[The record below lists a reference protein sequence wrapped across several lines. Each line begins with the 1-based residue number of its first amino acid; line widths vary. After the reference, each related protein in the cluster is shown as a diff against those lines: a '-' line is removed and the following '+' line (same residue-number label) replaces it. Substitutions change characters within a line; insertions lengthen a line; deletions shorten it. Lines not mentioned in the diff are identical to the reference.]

1 MSLRTMN
8 FFGLPVTFRVEARKN
23 AAAVILSM
31 RSRDKEH
38 IDGNGAIVYEHPPR
52 IVRFTD
58 EASVEKRVLELI
70 PECLQRAFDP
80 TTKEGRALRDK
91 FAQRLPLAALIA
103 ADFDRVAQEMGWA
116 NSTQKDHKKLLDLLV
131 SKLGRIPFCEITQ
144 EMFAFHLREGGFSSY
159 QINGQIYA
167 MRALVIYEET
177 QCLISS
183 HFMDTFA
190 MGNRRVVVEPRD
202 ASRHFEKNILTHA
215 QVREIAASC
224 AENLESSRG
233 YLYLGL
239 ILMLATGIT
248 INELCALTWGSFSS
262 SNAYTGVTVIEIG
275 SEAKRVGDVYHIE
288 KLNWPRRRTLPLP
301 PTVAKLYH
309 KVKDSAPNVQEN
321 VPFMR
326 SFKNAARRMR
336 PDEVEK
342 WLKVFLRGFNFAK
355 QKEAK
360 NLLKHPGRV
369 LRETFRAAM
378 AICGCDADEIR
389 YLYGSAPESVFAR
402 NYCAYD
408 DPREL
413 AKLAAVLERYF
424 LSLTGAPN
432 TILDF
437 KINRSGEDHA
447 IAAASGGRISGDL
460 TIDISQISHDNLE
473 AGKDLIIDFKAN
485 DTIFVTTELDLEEN

>member
-1 MSLRTMN
+1 MSLRTMD
-8 FFGLPVTFRVEARKN
+8 FFGLPVTFRVEMRKN
-23 AAAVILSM
+23 TAAIILSL

-80 TTKEGRALRDK
+80 DTKAGCPLREK
-91 FAQRLPLAALIA
+91 FAQSLPLAALIA
-103 ADFDRVAQEMGWA
+103 ADFDRVAQYMKW
-116 NSTQKDHKKLLDLLV
+116 STSTKKEYMRSFELLV
-131 SKLGRIPFCEITQ
+131 SKFDRIPFCEITQ
-144 EMFAFHLREGGFSSY
+144 EKFALHLREGGYSDY

-360 NLLKHPGRV
+360 NLLKHPSRV

-413 AKLAAVLERYF
+413 AKLAAMLDRYIF
-424 LSLTGAPN
+424 SLMGTPDA
-432 TILDF
+432 TLDF

-447 IAAASGGRISGDL
+447 IAAAPGGRISGDL
-460 TIDISQISHDNLE
+460 TVDLSKVSHDNLE
-473 AGKDLIIDFKAN
+473 TGRELIIDFKAN